1 MLNARRK
8 RTTTNDQQFPRYWVG
23 KILAGRSAGENDLFS
38 EEYIKAEGTSGSGP
52 YAEGQHVEARTSQ
65 RSKAQAVELVHGP
78 IAGPRNTAL
87 KELGKF
93 RKKFLVA
100 SGAVDLPDDGCS
112 MCASYRQEVGTLKTR
127 LRQMQDLQE
136 SQREVHSAV
145 VEDLER
151 KVEKLRSELDVAKKE
166 LEQLGDAEQQGA
178 HDVFYERW
186 RRSADQLKAVTAIQQ
201 TLLQAMHKT
210 AVCLGSAQQELMEQT
225 AAAIA
230 SSDESCG
237 MKIADH
243 TLQMPSMAS
252 VGGGDMVDVTASA
265 TAPADS
271 RLGSL
276 SGALRSTVAAS
287 MRCAL
292 PRLDEASQTARNSD
306 DELVPLVGS
315 HPAVFVR
322 HSFFGPMRS
331 TVAAFHRQ
339 KTQTSQKALLR
350 LLCRE
355 VFTEEEQLNC
365 SFTGR
370 QWDGGRNLPPIPEA
384 KREAIIAFLS
394 DVKVPTTDP
403 SSGTCL
409 LGRAFGAVK
418 EVTLRNKT
426 KRESANK
433 ANSRPDDQNPTAAT
447 GTADDQADADAGSAS
462 QHQKRRRTDKEAPT
476 SGDGASIR
484 KSSKRSRPDGVDE
497 DDSRHSKS
505 AFGHGT
511 HNSKKHKS
519 DSSRPASSH
528 RSGTAAALA

>member
-1 MLNARRK
+1 KMLNARRK

-186 RRSADQLKAVTAIQQ
+186 RRSADQLKA
-201 TLLQAMHKT
+201 
-210 AVCLGSAQQELMEQT
+210 
-225 AAAIA
+225 
-230 SSDESCG
+230 
-237 MKIADH
+237 
-243 TLQMPSMAS
+243 
-252 VGGGDMVDVTASA
+252 
-265 TAPADS
+265 
-271 RLGSL
+271 
-276 SGALRSTVAAS
+276 
-287 MRCAL
+287 
-292 PRLDEASQTARNSD
+292 TARNSD

-528 RSGTAAALA
+528 RSGTGHGRGTG